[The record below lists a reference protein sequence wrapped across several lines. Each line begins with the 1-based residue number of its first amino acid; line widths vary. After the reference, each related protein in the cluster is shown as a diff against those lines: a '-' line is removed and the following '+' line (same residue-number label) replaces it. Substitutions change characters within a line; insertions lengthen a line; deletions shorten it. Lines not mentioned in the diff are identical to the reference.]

1 MSLRPEEI
9 SSIIKQQILEY
20 EVTTKTDEIGHVLQV
35 GDGIARIY
43 GLKKCMYN
51 ELLLFEN
58 GVSGMA
64 MNLEEDNIGC
74 VLLGSEEGIYEGSE
88 VKRTYKTVEVPVGEA
103 LIGRVVNPLGKPLD
117 GKGEIKTN
125 KSRPVEFLAPGV
137 IERKSVNKPLQ
148 TEFWPLTP

>member
-58 GVSGMA
+58 GVSVW
-64 MNLEEDNIGC
+64 L
-74 VLLGSEEGIYEGSE
+74 
-88 VKRTYKTVEVPVGEA
+88 
-103 LIGRVVNPLGKPLD
+103 
-117 GKGEIKTN
+117 
-125 KSRPVEFLAPGV
+125 
-137 IERKSVNKPLQ
+137 
-148 TEFWPLTP
+148 